1 MKAIK
6 LLTAIGLVFTTLVGC
21 GVEQVNK
28 QIEDVKDDK
37 IELNLWSHFGG
48 IEHIIDAFEKENPN
62 IKVNLKTFTYEEYEK
77 AYKESLVKENGDADI
92 LIIDSNEYGNFN
104 SIDGLEDLSKAEYT
118 AMQYEKDFDK
128 ELWELGKSLDKKELL
143 GLAVASSPIVTYYRK
158 DILEK
163 YGFPGEPDKLAEFMK
178 DKDNWLEIARTLKK
192 DGISIVQWYAEVVR
206 AYSANMPYFDENL
219 IYQRDNDEFKKAI
232 SIAKELKYES
242 LAAFNDIWTDS
253 GKKMLQ
259 DGKFAMLYLG
269 AWGSNDLAN
278 MIPEQAGLWRV
289 TSLPFGVYG
298 WNNATL
304 MSIAKNSKKKEAA
317 WKFVEFYIFK
327 YKEKNR
333 VGNLPGYL
341 PFREVEN
348 VNTNN
353 EFLGGQNEQDLYQ
366 KSLENTAEYPV
377 TPLDKKAF
385 YIWDQKVNEGLDEG
399 YSEDEIMRNIKKAI
413 DKEFEDIIKLLK
425 EKK

>member
-1 MKAIK
+1 
-6 LLTAIGLVFTTLVGC
+6 
-21 GVEQVNK
+21 
-28 QIEDVKDDK
+28 
-37 IELNLWSHFGG
+37 
-48 IEHIIDAFEKENPN
+48 N

-77 AYKESLVKENGDADI
+77 AYKESLVKENGDADV

-143 GLAVASSPIVTYYRK
+143 GLTVASSPIVTYYRK

-304 MSIAKNSKKKEAA
+304 MSIAKNSKNKEAA

-353 EFLGGQNEQDLYQ
+353 EFLGGQNEQELYQ

-413 DKEFEDIIKLLK
+413 DEEFEDIIKLLK